1 MNTWAVSNRVSM
13 NHDRLTELR
22 NACFEE
28 TRDPLA
34 PLTRSQLRK
43 CLEKT
48 SISYSPDGE
57 FVLDLFTMWDV
68 SVEDQVEQV
77 PFLLGLCPL
86 ACEES
91 ETLTSFLRFA
101 LGLLDVENTGFIIEP
116 DLLLA
121 LKSLNTTVSLMGD
134 MGLSDNRIH
143 TMVNEV
149 VLSTSLID
157 KESTRQILSIND
169 VVSVLV
175 FDPRLQR
182 VLSQEESYNHRVS
195 NVSEEKVNDLQNG
208 TSLRVALDDCDSSY
222 EDLLALRSPSAN
234 SEETWEGEHPGFP
247 RFTQIENEK
256 AATTAST
263 RNIEEDASCM
273 MVSLGVVCLPML
285 LVL

>member
-1 MNTWAVSNRVSM
+1 VSLRNPTTSRGTLNLIIFCGNKNQENCFHSLAFLLHYQLISNDSLTMGNAVGKSKMNTWAVSNRVSM

-121 LKSLNTTVSLMGD
+121 LKSTWCLMSCFLLRCFCLTKLLNP
-134 MGLSDNRIH
+134 
-143 TMVNEV
+143 
-149 VLSTSLID
+149 
-157 KESTRQILSIND
+157 
-169 VVSVLV
+169 VVS
-175 FDPRLQR
+175 
-182 VLSQEESYNHRVS
+182 
-195 NVSEEKVNDLQNG
+195 
-208 TSLRVALDDCDSSY
+208 
-222 EDLLALRSPSAN
+222 
-234 SEETWEGEHPGFP
+234 
-247 RFTQIENEK
+247 
-256 AATTAST
+256 
-263 RNIEEDASCM
+263 
-273 MVSLGVVCLPML
+273 
-285 LVL
+285 